1 MKKIFI
7 AIMAAAAI
15 GFSACTGST
24 EGASGNDSISVEDV
38 TKAIQ
43 SGNAEDAK
51 SYIEKAQAYCTKL
64 QEEGKIDEA
73 KKYLEDLQKSIA
85 ENKDKITSLGIPENI
100 VSAVTNFDLSAI
112 PATAKE
118 KVEGAVENA
127 KDKIGEAATDAVDKA
142 KEEATNAVNNAVDKA
157 KEDAANAANKAVDKA
172 KEDAANA
179 ANKAKEEVSSKVD
192 AAKDAVKDKLGF

>member
-112 PATAKE
+112 PSTAKE
-118 KVEGAVENA
+118 KAEGAIENA

-157 KEDAANAANKAVDKA
+157 KEDAANAANKA
-172 KEDAANA
+172 
-179 ANKAKEEVSSKVD
+179 KEEVSSKVD

>member
-100 VSAVTNFDLSAI
+100 VSAVANFDLSAI
-112 PATAKE
+112 TAKE